1 MISEKYAP
9 KGKYVRWFILAVWL
23 IVALVCFSS
32 CATKKQ
38 IEYVDRDVNHYITN
52 VVHDTLREKVT
63 DSVFY
68 SIIQRGDTIFSTK
81 YVERTKWKERIV
93 EKHDTCFRDS
103 VAIEYKEVVR
113 ETTKVPNIYK
123 FSLIFSILIIIFVLY
138 KIGKWLKIIH

>member
-1 MISEKYAP
+1 MK
-9 KGKYVRWFILAVWL
+9 KLLL
-23 IVALVCFSS
+23 IASVCFMLVG
-32 CATKKQ
+32 CITKKQ

-81 YVERTKWKERIV
+81 YVERTKWKERVV

-103 VAIEYKEVVR
+103 VRTEYKEVVK
-113 ETTKVPNIYK
+113 EVTKTPKIYK
-123 FSLIFSILIIIFVLY
+123 FSLIFSIIVIIFGLY
-138 KIGKWLKIIH
+138 KFARWLKIIQ